1 MPCRPPAEKKM
12 VTDAGERVVT
22 AKLRMLPRIRGR
34 KGNLKSISDIKG
46 EECFPSELMD
56 DILIRTIAVGLIG
69 PFVQRGNAMVTQT
82 WNPGTVGDWF
92 TPANWASGTV
102 PQTGDAVIIASGM
115 PQIVSNTIVGEQI
128 TL

>member
-1 MPCRPPAEKKM
+1 
-12 VTDAGERVVT
+12 
-22 AKLRMLPRIRGR
+22 
-34 KGNLKSISDIKG
+34 
-46 EECFPSELMD
+46 MD

-115 PQIVSNTIVGEQI
+115 PEIVSNTIVGEQI
-128 TL
+128 TLGGSSSGSAVTLLASSATFEPLVVSGKTQTDQSLTVAGGDPASPV